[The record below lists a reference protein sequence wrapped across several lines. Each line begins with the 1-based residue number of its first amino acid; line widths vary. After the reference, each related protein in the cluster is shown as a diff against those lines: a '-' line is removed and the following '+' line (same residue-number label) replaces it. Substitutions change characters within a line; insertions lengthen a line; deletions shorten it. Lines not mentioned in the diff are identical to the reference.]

1 MKCAYASPPWS
12 PWLRLAPLKLELRS
26 REPYL
31 AVLRELMFDHE
42 CDNITAYLGPLLGF
56 PPGRMGG
63 AKNMFKNDWTM
74 KK

>member
-1 MKCAYASPPWS
+1 MRLRVPPWS
-12 PWLRLAPLKLELRS
+12 SWLRLAPLKLELRS

>member
-1 MKCAYASPPWS
+1 
-12 PWLRLAPLKLELRS
+12 
-26 REPYL
+26 
-31 AVLRELMFDHE
+31 MFDHE